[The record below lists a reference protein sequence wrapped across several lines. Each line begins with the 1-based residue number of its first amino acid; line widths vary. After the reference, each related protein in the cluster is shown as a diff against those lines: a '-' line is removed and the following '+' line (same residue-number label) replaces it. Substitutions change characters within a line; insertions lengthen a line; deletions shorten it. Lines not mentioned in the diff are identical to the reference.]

1 MKCTNCGFDAE
12 NNTVCPICGHQISPV
27 QNQEPPVNP
36 QNIPP
41 QQSQPVQQN
50 PYTAPTAPQNPYTAP
65 QQQYQAPAGGYNN
78 QNQPAP
84 QYNPAPNIPPLP
96 AATPKKGVKP
106 GIIVL
111 ICIVA
116 TVIAA
121 GIVIAIISQ
130 FTPKSVFD
138 VFNSQTPYYN
148 DVYDYQYET
157 ADPSTIDISG
167 INAHKIGDSFEV
179 DGCGTATVT
188 KLEKQTSN
196 KPVNPDFNRYAMTI
210 EFKNSRPVE
219 GSFPDLCPY
228 FYDGLGRELTYLPEP
243 ELEYLYTDYGGEQY
257 QPIESGKTATQVVY
271 FDVKNTV
278 NKLYVRFENY
288 TVEYPENSSVYYEL
302 ELK

>member
-41 QQSQPVQQN
+41 QPQPAQQN

-65 QQQYQAPAGGYNN
+65 PQQYQAPAGGYNN

-96 AATPKKGVKP
+96 AATPKKGVRP

-157 ADPSTIDISG
+157 ADPATIDISG

-210 EFKNSRPVE
+210 EFKNSRPTE
-219 GSFPDLCPY
+219 GSFPDLCPC
-228 FYDGLGRELTYLPEP
+228 FYDVSRLRAEKPPL
-243 ELEYLYTDYGGEQY
+243 
-257 QPIESGKTATQVVY
+257 
-271 FDVKNTV
+271 
-278 NKLYVRFENY
+278 R
-288 TVEYPENSSVYYEL
+288 
-302 ELK
+302 

>member
-41 QQSQPVQQN
+41 QPQPAQQN

-65 QQQYQAPAGGYNN
+65 PQQYQAPAGGYNN

-96 AATPKKGVKP
+96 AATPKKGVRP

-157 ADPSTIDISG
+157 ADPATIDISG

-179 DGCGTATVT
+179 YGCGTATVT

-210 EFKNSRPVE
+210 EFKNSRPTE
-219 GSFPDLCPY
+219 GSFPDLCPC

-288 TVEYPENSSVYYEL
+288 TVTNPENSSVYYEL

>member
-41 QQSQPVQQN
+41 QPQPVQQN
-50 PYTAPTAPQNPYTAP
+50 PYTAPPRQN
-65 QQQYQAPAGGYNN
+65 QAPANGYYN
-78 QNQPAP
+78 QNPNPP
-84 QYNPAPNIPPLP
+84 QYNPAPNTPPAP
-96 AATPKKGVKP
+96 AAPPKKGVKP

-111 ICIVA
+111 ICIVSA
-116 TVIAA
+116 VIIA
-121 GIVIAIISQ
+121 GIVIAVVSQ
-130 FTPKSVFD
+130 FSKTSILGNLKSASPQ
-138 VFNSQTPYYN
+138 NYG
-148 DVYDYQYET
+148 VYEYET
-157 ADPSTIDISG
+157 SDPAAIDISG
-167 INAHKIGDSFEV
+167 ITAHKPGESFEIY
-179 DGCGTATVT
+179 GCGTATVT
-188 KLEKQTSN
+188 KLEKQTAN
-196 KPVNPDFNRYAMTI
+196 KPVNPDFDRYALTV
-210 EFKNSRPVE
+210 EFKNTRSVE

-257 QPIESGKTATQVVY
+257 KPVESGKTATQVVY

-278 NKLYVRFENY
+278 KKLYVGFE
-288 TVEYPENSSVYYEL
+288 TFTPDNSPAYYEL